1 MYNVRAMKRYSVN
14 QVRIRLAE
22 ALDSAERGEAVVIE
36 RRGVRFTLES
46 TKPAPRPRRAPT
58 LRILD
63 PAIDAGDWTWTSGP
77 DGLAFV
83 PGKPSTRPKS
93 GPKP

>member
-14 QVRIRLAE
+14 QVRMRLAE
-22 ALDSAERGEAVVIE
+22 ALDSAERGEVVVIE
-36 RRGVRFTLES
+36 RRGIRFKLES

-63 PAIDAGDWTWTSGP
+63 AAIETGDWTWKSGP
-77 DGLAFV
+77 DGLSFV
-83 PGKPSTRPKS
+83 PGKP
-93 GPKP
+93 GPGR

>member
-1 MYNVRAMKRYSVN
+1 MKRYSVN
-14 QVRIRLAE
+14 QVRMHLAE

-36 RRGVRFTLES
+36 RRGVRFKLES
-46 TKPAPRPRRAPT
+46 TKPSPRPRCAPT

-63 PAIDAGDWTWTSGP
+63 PAIDAGDWTWKSGP

-83 PGKPSTRPKS
+83 AGKTSMKPGAKGGTRR
-93 GPKP
+93 